1 MAIPLTSLVRI
12 TLATLVLIA
21 TGMSVTS
28 AETTVPSPPSKSSTE
43 SQNVGVFTGKFVDG
57 MPVYQLPPVN
67 VVGHRKVELAK
78 LKREEQLARNKQVR
92 AKAVARGP
100 A

>member
-43 SQNVGVFTGKFVDG
+43 SQNVGVFTGKFVDEDNG
-57 MPVYQLPPVN
+57 NAAAHLLVIELD
-67 VVGHRKVELAK
+67 VV
-78 LKREEQLARNKQVR
+78 VR
-92 AKAVARGP
+92 G
-100 A
+100 